1 MNNNIKWYSSVNNN
15 NICNKNSNI
24 KNNNN
29 NDNQEKIQHREK
41 ISENGSA
48 KSSDTRTDLS
58 NQIYIMSDSIV
69 KDVRDYEL
77 SYEVGKCIVYV
88 KSFLVVDYKAT

>member
-48 KSSDTRTDLS
+48 KSSDTR
-58 NQIYIMSDSIV
+58 MSDSIV

-77 SYEVGKCIVYV
+77 SYEVEKCIVYV
-88 KSFLVVDYKAT
+88 KSFSVVDYKAT

>member
-1 MNNNIKWYSSVNNN
+1 M
-15 NICNKNSNI
+15 
-24 KNNNN
+24 
-29 NDNQEKIQHREK
+29 QHREK

-58 NQIYIMSDSIV
+58 NQIFIMSDSIV

-77 SYEVGKCIVYV
+77 SYEVEKCIVYV
-88 KSFLVVDYKAT
+88 KSSSLVDYKGYLAHLPASASKFFPKTI